1 MKIGIMSDSHDH
13 RLNIRKALAIFEK
26 KEVETIIHAGDLV
39 SPFCVKMFEEYKGKF
54 YLCSGNNKGDTVV
67 ISRMMK
73 EVGFF
78 YPEIGEFILDEKKF
92 ALYHGTEELVLNSL
106 IYSKDSYDYVITGH
120 THKKLLRKVGKTFVI
135 NPGEIY
141 DLYDHP
147 TVVVLDTKTRKVE
160 FHSLD

>member
-13 RLNIRKALAIFEK
+13 RPNIRKALEIFKK
-26 KEVETIIHAGDLV
+26 KEIETIIHAGDLV

-67 ISRMMK
+67 ISGMMK

-78 YPEIGEFILDEKKF
+78 FPEIGEFSLDEHKF
-92 ALYHGTEELVLNSL
+92 ALYHGTEVLVLNSL
-106 IYSKDSYDYVITGH
+106 IYSKDPYDYVITGH
-120 THKKLLRKVGKTFVI
+120 SHKKLLKKVGKTIVI
-135 NPGEIY
+135 NPGETY
-141 DLYDHP
+141 DLYVHP
-147 TVVVLDTKTRKVE
+147 TVAVLDTETRKVE

>member
-13 RLNIRKALAIFEK
+13 RSNIRKALELFTEK
-26 KEVETIIHAGDLV
+26 EIEAIIHAGDLI

-54 YLCSGNNKGDTVV
+54 YLCSGNNKGDTAV
-67 ISRMMK
+67 ISEMMK

-78 YPEIGEFILDEKKF
+78 YPEIGEISLDGQKF

-106 IYSKDSYDYVITGH
+106 IYPKDPYDYIITGH
-120 THKKLLRKVGKTFVI
+120 THKKLLKKVGKTIII
-135 NPGEIY
+135 NPGETF

-147 TVVVLDTKTRKVE
+147 TVAILDTTTRKVE
-160 FHSLD
+160 FYSLD